1 MSLSEFIDYVTSKQ
15 KTLVVFNPASDSTL
29 VDDLR
34 SYFATQNVT
43 VRGKQTVSGDPD
55 GVAVLRLDGEI
66 LASVP
71 TAHLTEL
78 LDGGGLRETGV
89 GIDDTDYHEILQHL
103 KETTFTSSNKAE
115 MVTISHE
122 IEDRAFRLGGGQ
134 LLVGFQ
140 RPTKL
145 MKEADRYGRLAAQP
159 FDVHTFAIPGEPVEI
174 DEVTH
179 HAEAGAE
186 IEDSWFVVFD
196 GDGNDSYKTALL
208 ATEQAP
214 NQFDGFWSDDPEIV
228 DSIGSYIQKA
238 YLTPQPGGPTR

>member
-1 MSLSEFIDYVTSKQ
+1 
-15 KTLVVFNPASDSTL
+15 
-29 VDDLR
+29 
-34 SYFATQNVT
+34 
-43 VRGKQTVSGDPD
+43 
-55 GVAVLRLDGEI
+55 
-66 LASVP
+66 
-71 TAHLTEL
+71 
-78 LDGGGLRETGV
+78 
-89 GIDDTDYHEILQHL
+89 
-103 KETTFTSSNKAE
+103 

-228 DSIGSYIQKA
+228 DSIGSYIKRRTSHRNPA
-238 YLTPQPGGPTR
+238 ARPGSPAIRS